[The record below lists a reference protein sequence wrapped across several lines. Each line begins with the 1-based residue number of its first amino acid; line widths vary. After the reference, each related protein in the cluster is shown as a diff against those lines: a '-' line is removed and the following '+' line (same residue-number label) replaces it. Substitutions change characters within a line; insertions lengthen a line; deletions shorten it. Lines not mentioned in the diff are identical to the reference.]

1 MSGWPIEIGGEGV
14 VSDAAAA
21 AARAAAAAAEGG
33 PAAAE
38 PAPAD
43 AAGAAPKGTEETPA
57 ADGSASANDGSW
69 CRDLLAPFGVLAFGV
84 FAFGVFDLG
93 VLPLRVLS
101 ASPAAVPAPTLIGAS
116 FDGVERAPKADAE
129 ADAEAGF
136 PAAGTADL
144 AALALLARVES
155 PSSSLPDPLL
165 SSSLAA
171 SLSLLLLSL
180 DSSSEESCEAGMDT
194 TAAAGPRCCP
204 SLRSK

>member
-1 MSGWPIEIGGEGV
+1 
-14 VSDAAAA
+14 
-21 AARAAAAAAEGG
+21 
-33 PAAAE
+33 
-38 PAPAD
+38 
-43 AAGAAPKGTEETPA
+43 
-57 ADGSASANDGSW
+57 
-69 CRDLLAPFGVLAFGV
+69 LAFGV

-93 VLPLRVLS
+93 VLPLRALS

-116 FDGVERAPKADAE
+116 FDGVDNAAKADAE

-136 PAAGTADL
+136 PAAEAAADL

-180 DSSSEESCEAGMDT
+180 DSSSEESWEAGMDT